1 MSEEMQIFLTHS
13 IVAADDDGID
23 VGKKMPVEMCKFSL
37 PIDDKLTLDIFW
49 IFFTKKY

>member
-23 VGKKMPVEMCKFSL
+23 VGKEISVE
-37 PIDDKLTLDIFW
+37 T
-49 IFFTKKY
+49 Y